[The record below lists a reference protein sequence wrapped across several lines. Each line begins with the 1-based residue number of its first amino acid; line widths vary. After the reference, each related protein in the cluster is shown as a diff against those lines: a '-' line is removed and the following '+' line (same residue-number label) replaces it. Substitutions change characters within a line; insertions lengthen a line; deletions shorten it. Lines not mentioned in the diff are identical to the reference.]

1 MLGTLESENSV
12 RDDMEVE
19 LCLVFFFPLQWGD
32 NVVGDKIAKWVSVTE
47 GFWSQ

>member
-19 LCLVFFFPLQWGD
+19 LCFFFLFLQWGD
-32 NVVGDKIAKWVSVTE
+32 NVVGDKIAKWVRVTE